1 METYL
6 VEIVPRG
13 VTRARGIIRHRVL
26 AGCHAH
32 AYTLTLG
39 LAGLT
44 NEDVGGAYITANPYR
59 VGGAS

>member
-13 VTRARGIIRHRVL
+13 VTRARGMVRHRVV

-32 AYTLTLG
+32 AYALTLALTG
-39 LAGLT
+39 LVPG
-44 NEDVGGAYITANPYR
+44 DVADAYVTANPYATGER
-59 VGGAS
+59 A